1 MPNYFQPEIETASPE
16 EIRKIQ
22 NEKIDI
28 SFSEED
34 EEEEEE
40 TIQIFTVSDVDF
52 GIVERPRYKVQVD
65 NVINKITLKTS
76 EGSVLK
82 EIIPSAFSDML

>member
-1 MPNYFQPEIETASPE
+1 MHSHLVWCSVWKKDDTV
-16 EIRKIQ
+16 
-22 NEKIDI
+22 
-28 SFSEED
+28 SEED

-82 EIIPSAFSDML
+82 RNSSKCRYECSKC